1 MVLVLA
7 WLGCGAAVG
16 AADLTGS
23 FYVEGD
29 PYPDLGVGGGA
40 VLTLSTEVWSV
51 KNTTTF
57 DAWPEITDSQVLEIG
72 CAVGDL
78 SLLATAAFSFT
89 AVTFEP
95 LDVTLSGDVWTAELP
110 AEDPRVEITCT
121 AGAGATIDAAVESRQ
136 FLDTTVAV
144 GDHWVTHSLTL
155 YAHPAGVES
164 YVDAFLSVFRTTI
177 GDGDPTMTI
186 SLSAFAETY
195 LIPFEF
201 SYATVKV
208 KASLDRASLTGI
220 VTYLGGTEFT
230 VALRL
235 GMSFGPMAI
244 DE

>member
-1 MVLVLA
+1 M
-7 WLGCGAAVG
+7 G

-29 PYPDLGVGGGA
+29 PYPDLGVGGGVA
-40 VLTLSTEVWSV
+40 LTLSTEDWNV

-57 DAWPEITDSQVLEIG
+57 DAWPETTDSQVLEIG
-72 CAVGDL
+72 RAVGDL
-78 SLLATAAFSFT
+78 SLLTTAAFSFT

-95 LDVTLSGDVWTAELP
+95 VDVTLSGDVWTAEFP
-110 AEDPRVEITCT
+110 AEDPRVVITCT
-121 AGAGATIDAAVESRQ
+121 AGAGVTIGAAVESRQ
-136 FLDTTVAV
+136 FLDATVAV

-164 YVDAFLSVFRTTI
+164 YVDAYLSVFKTTI
-177 GDGDPTMTI
+177 GDGDPAMTV

-195 LIPFEF
+195 FIPFEF
-201 SYATVKV
+201 SCATVKAKV
-208 KASLDRASLTGI
+208 SLDRASLTGI

-235 GMSFGPMAI
+235 GMSFGPIAI